1 MTDQYERLNES
12 IDALLKDKSP
22 KHFAAEDAEEREVQ
36 AMAARLR
43 LLRPAAPIPRPRFQ
57 ARMRRVLA
65 RAINPRPGLPRRR
78 LLFGGAGTAAA
89 GLLAGLGV
97 SFGLRNAGVRLAPPA
112 MGRAAAS
119 LSGWAAV
126 GRVQDL
132 PQGGALGFTTA
143 GISGYV
149 MRNGDQLSALS
160 AICNHLGCHVQW
172 QPDRKQFLCPCDD
185 AEFDSTGLYL
195 QENYIS
201 APPVAL
207 PPLTRLAVRVE
218 SGTLYVKIV

>member
-1 MTDQYERLNES
+1 MTDRYDRLNDY
-12 IDALLKDKSP
+12 IDALLKDRSP
-22 KHFAAEDAEEREVQ
+22 KEVAAEDAEERDVL

-43 LLRPAAPIPRPRFQ
+43 ILQPAAPVPRPRFQ
-57 ARMRRVLA
+57 ARIRRLMA
-65 RAINPRPGLPRRR
+65 RAINPRPALPRRR
-78 LLFGGAGTAAA
+78 LLFGGAGAAAA

-97 SFGLRNAGVRLAPPA
+97 SLGLRNAGVRLTPA
-112 MGRAAAS
+112 TGRAAAPA

-126 GRVQDL
+126 GRMQDL
-132 PQGGALGFTTA
+132 PQGGALAFTT
-143 GISGYV
+143 GGLSGYV

-160 AICNHLGCHVQW
+160 AVCNHLGCHVQW
-172 QPDRKQFLCPCDD
+172 QPGRKQFLCPCDD

-195 QENYIS
+195 QENYAA

-218 SGTLYVKIV
+218 SDTLYVKVV